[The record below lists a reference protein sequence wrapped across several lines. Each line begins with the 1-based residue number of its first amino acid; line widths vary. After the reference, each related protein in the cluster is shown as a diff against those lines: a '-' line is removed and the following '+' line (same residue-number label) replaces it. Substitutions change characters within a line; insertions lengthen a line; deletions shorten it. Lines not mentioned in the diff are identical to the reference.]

1 NGGVRG
7 RWVYA
12 PRPLLD
18 LERTMMEK
26 IKERT
31 GSVAMKELAIQEKEV
46 NTRWQGFRGRL
57 LMIKVKKGKTFELL
71 TNNQVTPE
79 NIHEID
85 VIHLLKN
92 GKTLTLKVD
101 TERSKFGFEQ
111 NSTFEVPMFYI
122 ETRIKREAYHDYF
135 LSEKELR
142 NEQKNRQGSTMKRG
156 YGDDTY
162 LN

>member
-1 NGGVRG
+1 MKELRQVKRS
-7 RWVYA
+7 RKRA
-12 PRPLLD
+12 SLFL

-92 GKTLTLKVD
+92 GTLKVD
-101 TERSKFGFEQ
+101 TERSKFGLEQ

-122 ETRIKREAYHDYF
+122 ETRIKRQAYHDYF

-142 NEQKNRQGSTMKRG
+142 NEQKNR
-156 YGDDTY
+156 
-162 LN
+162 

>member
-1 NGGVRG
+1 MKTGKEKPN
-7 RWVYA
+7 A
-12 PRPLLD
+12 CFSFL

-46 NTRWQGFRGRL
+46 NTRWQ
-57 LMIKVKKGKTFELL
+57 
-71 TNNQVTPE
+71 
-79 NIHEID
+79 

-142 NEQKNRQGSTMKRG
+142 NEQKNR
-156 YGDDTY
+156 
-162 LN
+162 